1 MQCCLLLVL
10 ALLGA
15 TSASPPAP
23 ARPEAEAAALAL
35 PEDDG
40 DDGDDGGDARCPLAS
55 ETRTL
60 SVSDP
65 LAATTYRYVVVNH
78 CRTFHGAQAVCRRCY
93 GGQLASVHSPRV
105 NALLR
110 CRARLCTNRGQVWI
124 GAVTRP
130 RVRDPREGTRD
141 TAPAPPHPARPGH
154 LPCHLSPVP
163 TLGVPALSQCPQ
175 CAPWV
180 SQPCPPPRRARCP
193 HALAPLAGTHR
204 ELPLGRREP
213 LELLVLVARVPA
225 VLRLL
230 LHRPLHQQR
239 ALEERALPREA
250 ALRLP
255 VLRGSAPAVPCAP
268 GTPAPPDLNKVSA
281 VSAHLCAQALG
292 GWGILGL

>member
-15 TSASPPAP
+15 ASASPPAP

-35 PEDDG
+35 PLPEDDG
-40 DDGDDGGDARCPLAS
+40 DDGDDEDDGDDARCPLAS

-65 LAATTYRYVVVNH
+65 LAATTCRYVVVNH

-130 RVRDPREGTRD
+130 RGQTVSCHWADRSPWNYSCWSRGYPLCSGLFC
-141 TAPAPPHPARPGH
+141 TA
-154 LPCHLSPVP
+154 
-163 TLGVPALSQCPQ
+163 
-175 CAPWV
+175 
-180 SQPCPPPRRARCP
+180 
-193 HALAPLAGTHR
+193 
-204 ELPLGRREP
+204 
-213 LELLVLVARVPA
+213 
-225 VLRLL
+225 
-230 LHRPLHQQR
+230 
-239 ALEERALPREA
+239 
-250 ALRLP
+250 
-255 VLRGSAPAVPCAP
+255 
-268 GTPAPPDLNKVSA
+268 
-281 VSAHLCAQALG
+281 LCTNS
-292 GWGILGL
+292 

>member
-130 RVRDPREGTRD
+130 RTGAGGACAATRSCPSSASTEG
-141 TAPAPPHPARPGH
+141 
-154 LPCHLSPVP
+154 LSPCS
-163 TLGVPALSQCPQ
+163 ALCP
-175 CAPWV
+175 
-180 SQPCPPPRRARCP
+180 R
-193 HALAPLAGTHR
+193 H
-204 ELPLGRREP
+204 
-213 LELLVLVARVPA
+213 
-225 VLRLL
+225 
-230 LHRPLHQQR
+230 
-239 ALEERALPREA
+239 
-250 ALRLP
+250 
-255 VLRGSAPAVPCAP
+255 PCAP
-268 GTPAPPDLNKVSA
+268 GS
-281 VSAHLCAQALG
+281 
-292 GWGILGL
+292 